1 MPLESRPLVP
11 IEPAAG
17 VAEGE
22 RAPERRAL
30 FSGGN
35 QVELLRAGAELFPAM
50 RAAIEAAE
58 REVWLAS
65 YIFNDDAS
73 ALAVLD
79 ALCAAAAR
87 GVRLHVVVDGFGS
100 LETLGALQARFAAA
114 GAELAV
120 FRPLRGWWSWV
131 QPSQLRRLHLKLC
144 LVDGTVGFVGGVN
157 LIDDRFDQRHGW
169 SQAPRLDFA
178 VRLHGPVLGGVADA
192 LRAVWTRASMGRDW
206 PVELIALAR
215 ATRPVLQARRLL
227 HDLRI
232 GDTPPLLTLQA
243 QAVDAL
249 APQRAA
255 FVVRDN
261 LRRRRTIERSYVE
274 AIRRAQERIDL
285 VCPYFYPGHVFRR
298 ALRDAADRGVRVR
311 LLMQG
316 VWDYRAAALAA
327 RAVYGELLAHGVRI
341 YEYTPAFLHAKVA
354 VVDADWATV
363 GSSNIDPLSL
373 LLNLEANVIVRDAEF
388 SAALGREID
397 AAVAASR
404 EVAVADTDGR
414 VNLLRRGFVAWC
426 ARVFLRIAGATGR
439 Y

>member
-1 MPLESRPLVP
+1 MPPESRPLLPVV
-11 IEPAAG
+11 AA
-17 VAEGE
+17 E
-22 RAPERRAL
+22 RTPERRAL

-35 QVELLRAGAELFPAM
+35 RVELLCGGAELFPAM
-50 RAAIEAAE
+50 RAAIDGAE

-65 YIFNDDAS
+65 YIFNDDAA

-100 LETLGALQARFAAA
+100 FETLGPLHARLAAA
-114 GAELAV
+114 GTELAV

-131 QPSQLRRLHLKLC
+131 QPGQLRRLHLKLC
-144 LVDGTVGFVGGVN
+144 LVDGSVGFVGGVN

-178 VRLHGPVLGGVADA
+178 VRLQGPVLGGIADA
-192 LRAVWTRASMGRDW
+192 LRAVWTRASMGRGW
-206 PVELIALAR
+206 PSELIALAR
-215 ATRPVLQARRLL
+215 DSQPVQHARRLL

-232 GDTPPLLTLQA
+232 GDTPPLLALQA
-243 QAVDAL
+243 QPLEAL

-274 AIRRAQERIDL
+274 AIRRARERIDL

-316 VWDYRAAALAA
+316 VWDYRTAALAA
-327 RAVYGELLAHGVRI
+327 RAVYRELLAHGVRI

-354 VVDADWATV
+354 VVDAEWATV

-397 AAVAASR
+397 AAFAASR
-404 EVAVADTDGR
+404 VVGVADTDGR

-426 ARVFLRIAGATGR
+426 ARIFLRIAGATGR